1 MMKSTLQAG
10 MEFTHRY
17 RVPENK
23 TVPNVFEES
32 DLFRD
37 MPQVFATAFMVGLME
52 WACMEALRP
61 HMEEDEISL
70 GVNIC
75 VSHSA
80 ATPPGM
86 DVEVLVTCEEVDG
99 PKTRWSVV
107 ARDEVDVIG
116 EGTHERFTINR
127 GKFDKIVAGKKDKTG
142 KA

>member
-1 MMKSTLQAG
+1 MKSTLSAG

-17 RVPENK
+17 EVPDNK
-23 TVPNVFEES
+23 TVPHVYDES

-37 MPQVFATAFMVGLME
+37 MPPVFATAFMVGLME

-86 DVEVLVTCEEVDG
+86 KVEVKVRCEEVEG
-99 PKTRWSVV
+99 SKTKWSIS
-107 ARDEVDVIG
+107 ARDERDVIG
-116 EGTHERFTINR
+116 EGTHERVTINR
-127 GKFDKIVAGKKDKTG
+127 SKFENIVAAKKNS
-142 KA
+142 